1 MTARMDALNMLYR
14 DFKVADDVSKMKA
27 LGRFDVEYTVYGSRF
42 QEAGKAHY
50 IISTQKSKIVA
61 YISQRAHFEQWP
73 LPVESYTLMSAV
85 PAGYEEDIL
94 RLAKVKLARKLQEG
108 YDEEF
113 LAGFYALA
121 ALENDDAGE
130 SLLTDLQEKV
140 AGRFCRE
147 NLMLFEGLLSK
158 VYQAKHVKKDTLSQY
173 ERWLAEEY
181 RQLEDEPR
189 PTEQYEKKLYG
200 LAFEKG
206 TAISV
211 YCNAQRA
218 KAYEKQEQLMQEG
231 VLTSAVCVQNY
242 GYRFDKTIGELRK
255 QFEAYLRQV
264 FDPTYFDY
272 LRRIAAL
279 GPGVPTD
286 AFRQWQAKNETKGE
300 MSAKAINCYE
310 AYWQIR

>member
-1 MTARMDALNMLYR
+1 M
-14 DFKVADDVSKMKA
+14 
-27 LGRFDVEYTVYGSRF
+27 
-42 QEAGKAHY
+42 
-50 IISTQKSKIVA
+50 
-61 YISQRAHFEQWP
+61 
-73 LPVESYTLMSAV
+73 
-85 PAGYEEDIL
+85 
-94 RLAKVKLARKLQEG
+94 ARKLQEG

-206 TAISV
+206 KAISV

-231 VLTSAVCVQNY
+231 VLTSA
-242 GYRFDKTIGELRK
+242 GELRK